1 MIHRVKVTMIFLL
14 ITFVGSLVPVHAA
27 EPLLQFANSEQADLY
42 QLLTEEF
49 RCLKCQNQNL
59 ADSNAGLAQD
69 LRNEIYQAV
78 LKGQS
83 RDEIANYLVARY
95 GDFVLYRPP
104 IKKATYLL
112 WFGPFLLLLFAIGG
126 AWFFIV
132 KKPVSTTTS
141 QVQSDALEDA
151 RRRLN
156 D

>member
-1 MIHRVKVTMIFLL
+1 MNLRLKAIALLVL
-14 ITFVGSLVPVHAA
+14 ITLAGSFSPVRSA
-27 EPLLQFANSEQADLY
+27 EPLLQFANAEQADLY

-59 ADSNAGLAQD
+59 ADSNASLAQD
-69 LRNEIYQAV
+69 LRDEIYQAV

-104 IKKATYLL
+104 VKKATYLL
-112 WFGPFLLLLFAIGG
+112 WFGPFLLLLFAIGA
-126 AWFFIV
+126 AWLFIA
-132 KKPVSTTTS
+132 KKPISPTTVHS
-141 QVQSDALEDA
+141 EALEDA